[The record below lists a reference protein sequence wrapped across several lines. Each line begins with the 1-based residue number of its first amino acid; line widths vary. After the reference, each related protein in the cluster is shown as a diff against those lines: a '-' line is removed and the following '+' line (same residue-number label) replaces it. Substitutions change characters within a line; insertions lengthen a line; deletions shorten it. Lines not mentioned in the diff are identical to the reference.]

1 MSRYEKALGPHEE
14 KTLLV
19 ILRKCPNV
27 VIKVVVSRKTAM
39 AATPSTKCRWLSMV
53 KS

>member
-1 MSRYEKALGPHEE
+1 MGRYEKALGPHEE

-19 ILRKCPNV
+19 ILRKSPNV
-27 VIKVVVSRKTAM
+27 VIKVAVSRKTAM
-39 AATPSTKCRWLSMV
+39 PATPSTKCRWLSMA